1 MDRINFFRGVLGSM
15 KLLWPQ
21 LMKIDLFKMV
31 PEIKIPVFFMEGR
44 FDYECLS
51 DIAAKYFE
59 ILKAL
64 SKELIWFEKPAHF
77 INSQERD
84 LFTEILVEKI
94 LRIAVSQDAS

>member
-44 FDYECLS
+44 FDYECPS

-59 ILKAL
+59 ILKAP
-64 SKELIWFEKPAHF
+64 SKELI
-77 INSQERD
+77 
-84 LFTEILVEKI
+84 
-94 LRIAVSQDAS
+94 